1 MDLLPMPKPP
11 KDLEFMFFFFCNIIT
26 KIIKIIVFKSYYL
39 TIFCL
44 NLSSYTKIILRI
56 LPKNL
61 IHKS

>member
-11 KDLEFMFFFFCNIIT
+11 KDLEFMSHVMIITNIIKT
-26 KIIKIIVFKSYYL
+26 IVFKSYYL
-39 TIFCL
+39 TIFSL